1 VRCRGHDGEDRQRH
15 CDRSQV
21 EALVEAGAA
30 TSGRLP
36 LQPHKRPRTKRINFP
51 SSIEGTDSMS
61 TIKTKDG
68 ATILYKDWGRE
79 QPIVFHHGLPLSTDD
94 WDTQMLFS
102 LHQGY
107 QSVSGDG
114 L

>member
-1 VRCRGHDGEDRQRH
+1 MVKIC
-15 CDRSQV
+15 SV
-21 EALVEAGAA
+21 TATALKSKRWSRPGAA

-36 LQPHKRPRTKRINFP
+36 MQPHKHLTQNASTSPPPLKK
-51 SSIEGTDSMS
+51 TDSMS

-68 ATILYKDWGRE
+68 ATILYKDWGRG
-79 QPIVFHHGLPLSTDD
+79 QPIVFHHGLPLSADD
-94 WDTQMLFS
+94 RDTQMLFF